1 MTTEQLD
8 HYLQAWDLS
17 DPQPLAS
24 TVTSNLYTVTSNGSR
39 AVLKVLTPVG
49 DEERMGAL
57 ALRYFDGRGAVRL
70 LRSDDDAQLLEY
82 AAGEDLTGMVRD
94 GDDDGATA
102 IIADVLNTLHSVSAP
117 PPPAG
122 LMSLDVRFRALFHKA
137 AEDRREGVAS
147 IYVRAATIAEKLLRE
162 ADPADV
168 CVLHGDIHHENIRHK
183 DGRGWLALDP
193 KGLVGDRAFDTA
205 NVIRNPPEDDALVL
219 NEARIVKT
227 AGILGEKMNID
238 PARILNYVFV
248 LNCLS
253 ACWLLNDGADP
264 DKFRDLRLAALVEPL
279 TT

>member
-24 TVTSNLYTVTSNGSR
+24 TVTSNLYTVTLNGTR

-57 ALRYFDGRGAVRL
+57 ALRYFDGQGAVRL

-82 AAGEDLTGMVRD
+82 AAGEDLTGMVRE
-94 GDDDGATA
+94 GDDEGATA
-102 IIADVLNTLHSVSAP
+102 IIADVLNTLHSVSGQP
-117 PPPAG
+117 SPAG
-122 LMSLDVRFRALFHKA
+122 LMPLDVRFRSLFQKA
-137 AEDRREGVAS
+137 AEDRRDGVVS
-147 IYVRAATIAEKLLRE
+147 IYVRAGTIAEKLLRE

-219 NEARIVKT
+219 NEGRI
-227 AGILGEKMNID
+227 
-238 PARILNYVFV
+238 
-248 LNCLS
+248 
-253 ACWLLNDGADP
+253 
-264 DKFRDLRLAALVEPL
+264 
-279 TT
+279 